1 MDNMS
6 KVLVTGGCGYIGS
19 HTIVDLIN
27 HGFEVVSIDNF
38 SRSNPLILDGIKEI
52 TGKLVH
58 NYNINLCDLQA
69 TQKVFEAHPDISGI
83 IHFAAYKMVGESVQ
97 HPLMYYQNNLV
108 SLTNLLQLIE
118 QFKVQ
123 NLVFSSSCSVYGNA
137 KELPVTEKTETQKA
151 ESPYAHTKQIGEAI
165 IENFAKN
172 YPLKYML
179 LRYFNPA
186 GAHESAQIGE
196 LPIDRPQ
203 NLVPYIT
210 KTATGELEQLSI
222 FGSDYPT
229 KDGTCIRDYIHVMDI
244 GGAHTAALKKMQQDP
259 NGDWVNIY
267 NLGAGI
273 GRSVLEAVQ
282 TFEKVNNVKLNWKYT
297 DRRAGDVIA
306 IYADNEKA
314 VKDLN
319 WQLNYSFED
328 IMRTAY
334 QWELSLTDKL
344 LV

>member
-1 MDNMS
+1 MS

-27 HGFEVVSIDNF
+27 NGFEVISIDNF
-38 SRSNPLILDGIKEI
+38 SRSNPLILDGIKSI
-52 TGKLVH
+52 TGKVVN
-58 NYNINLCDLQA
+58 NYNVDLCDLNA
-69 TQKVFEAHPDISGI
+69 TKKVFEAHPDISGI
-83 IHFAAYKMVGESVQ
+83 IHFAAYKMVGESVEK
-97 HPLMYYQNNLV
+97 PLLYYHNNLV
-108 SLTNLLQLIE
+108 SLTNLLTLVE
-118 QFKVQ
+118 EFKIQ

-137 KELPVTEKTETQKA
+137 TELPVTENTVTQKA
-151 ESPYAHTKQIGEAI
+151 ESPYAHTKQMGEEI
-165 IENFAKN
+165 IENFARN

-222 FGSDYPT
+222 FGNDYPT

-244 GGAHTAALKKMQQDP
+244 GGAHTAALKRMQQDP
-259 NGDWVNIY
+259 DGDWANIY
-267 NLGAGI
+267 NLGAGV
-273 GRSVLEAVQ
+273 GRSVLEAVE
-282 TFEKVNNVKLNWKYT
+282 TFEKVNSIKLNWTYA
-297 DRRAGDVIA
+297 DRRPGDVIA
-306 IYADNEKA
+306 VYADNQKA
-314 VKDLN
+314 VNDLN
-319 WQLNYSFED
+319 WQLKYSFED
-328 IMRTAY
+328 IMKSAY
-334 QWELSLTDKL
+334 QWELALGDTV

>member
-1 MDNMS
+1 MS

-27 HGFEVVSIDNF
+27 NGFEVISIDNF
-38 SRSNPLILDGIKEI
+38 SRSNPLILDGIKAI
-52 TGKLVH
+52 TGKVVS
-58 NYNINLCDLQA
+58 NYNIDLCDLEA
-69 TQKVFEAHPDISGI
+69 TKKVFEDHTDIEGI
-83 IHFAAYKMVGESVQ
+83 IHFAAYKMVGESVEK
-97 HPLMYYQNNLV
+97 PLLYYHNNLV

-118 QFKVQ
+118 EFRVQ

-137 KELPVTEKTETQKA
+137 TELPVTENTLTQKA
-151 ESPYAHTKQIGEAI
+151 ESPYAHTKQMGEAI
-165 IENFAKN
+165 IENFAKC

-222 FGSDYPT
+222 FGNDYPT

-244 GGAHTAALKKMQQDP
+244 GGAHTAALKRMQQDP
-259 NGDWVNIY
+259 DGDWANIY
-267 NLGAGI
+267 NLGAGV

-282 TFEKVNNVKLNWKYT
+282 TFEQVNNLQLNWTYA
-297 DRRAGDVIA
+297 DRRPGDVIA
-306 IYADNEKA
+306 VYADNQKA
-314 VKDLN
+314 VNDLN

-328 IMRTAY
+328 IMKSAY
-334 QWELSLTDKL
+334 QWELTLADKV

>member
-1 MDNMS
+1 MS

-27 HGFEVVSIDNF
+27 NGYEVVSIDNF
-38 SRSNPLILDGIKEI
+38 TRSNPIILDGIKSI
-52 TGKLVH
+52 TGKVVS
-58 NYNINLCDLQA
+58 NYNLDLCDLNA
-69 TQKVFEAHPDISGI
+69 TEKVFEAHPDISGI
-83 IHFAAYKMVGESVQ
+83 IHFAAYKSVGESVEQ
-97 HPLMYYQNNLV
+97 PLMYYHNNLL
-108 SLTNLLQLIE
+108 SLTNLLKLIE
-118 QFKVQ
+118 QFKIQ

-137 KELPVTEKTETQKA
+137 KELPVTENTAIQKA

-165 IENFAKN
+165 IENFAKS

-196 LPIDRPQ
+196 LPVDRPQ

-222 FGSDYPT
+222 FGKDYPT
-229 KDGTCIRDYIHVMDI
+229 NDGTCIRDYIHVMDI
-244 GGAHTAALKKMQQDP
+244 GGAHTAALKRMQQDP
-259 NGDWVNIY
+259 DGDWANIY

-282 TFEKVNNVKLNWKYT
+282 TFEKVNKLKLNYT
-297 DRRAGDVIA
+297 FADRRAGDVIS
-306 IYADNEKA
+306 IYADNQKA
-314 VKDLN
+314 VNDLN

-328 IMRTAY
+328 IMSSAY
-334 QWELSLTDKL
+334 KWELALGDKV